1 MKTEFSHTLSGY
13 TIITHAEMHH
23 TNFHNQNKKNDDCS
37 KISFVFGSVKP
48 IIIPNFARKLKQF
61 NVYHFVYVAE
71 NVLDYFVGE
80 ICLVFFFQIVHR
92 TSNQIEYFKFVE
104 FFGWKIITS
113 ADILSTFVCS
123 ALSTTLNASKEKRKT
138 LSELCQSAC
147 DHKIFS
153 DLILMHLKTHRKW
166 KKEKQERQNG
176 PTTHSLTYT
185 IFDSFRRENFEENA
199 YNDQ

>member
-80 ICLVFFFQIVHR
+80 IRLVFFFKLFIGR
-92 TSNQIEYFKFVE
+92 LTKSNI
-104 FFGWKIITS
+104 S
-113 ADILSTFVCS
+113 NS
-123 ALSTTLNASKEKRKT
+123 
-138 LSELCQSAC
+138 
-147 DHKIFS
+147 
-153 DLILMHLKTHRKW
+153 
-166 KKEKQERQNG
+166 
-176 PTTHSLTYT
+176 
-185 IFDSFRRENFEENA
+185 
-199 YNDQ
+199 